1 MNRKFPDKQW
11 YCQNIILF
19 LESILLK
26 LVGERYGFHLY
37 CEEARVDQMGD
48 KKNLK
53 DVGSL
58 KFRPIPCSGY

>member
-1 MNRKFPDKQW
+1 MYFVKQKP
-11 YCQNIILF
+11 F
-19 LESILLK
+19 LLK